1 MFFRLELDVL
11 MNCVVIVFNIEI
23 QSLDNETTLKL
34 KVSVS
39 LSLRTVFVFIRANGT
54 YQ

>member
-1 MFFRLELDVL
+1 
-11 MNCVVIVFNIEI
+11 MNCVVVLLNIEI
-23 QSLDNETTLKL
+23 QSLENETTLKL

-39 LSLRTVFVFIRANGT
+39 SQSSDRRDSLPTVAVFIRANGT